1 MDAGPS
7 YLISFHVILTSF
19 LPGADYHVERRP
31 SLQLLLGVAQ
41 FTHGYKIVELV
52 GPISGRLSSA
62 NLLGASNNLFNCD
75 RIASE
80 CRSGLVGTCWCLV
93 DAGERTCSDP
103 RLSVRDG
110 YMGVK
115 NMRCSRTRAFR
126 PMDCSGL

>member
-80 CRSGLVGTCWCLV
+80 CRSGWSARAGVWWMRASAPARIRGFQCGTATW
-93 DAGERTCSDP
+93 G
-103 RLSVRDG
+103 
-110 YMGVK
+110 
-115 NMRCSRTRAFR
+115 
-126 PMDCSGL
+126 